1 MAASPVPAP
10 ARGGEP
16 REAML
21 GEWIGVSL
29 GRLFALTGVPADA
42 GDADVAVLAAEVP
55 PRTGQRAGTRA
66 HPAVTIVKWRVFAHD
81 KDQNAD
87 LAAGWR

>member
-1 MAASPVPAP
+1 
-10 ARGGEP
+10 
-16 REAML
+16 ML

-29 GRLFALTGVPADA
+29 GRLFALTGTPADV

-55 PRTGQRAGTRA
+55 PRTGPRSSTPT

-81 KDQNAD
+81 KAEQDAD
-87 LAAGWR
+87 LASGWR